1 MMKTYKQFKIF
12 TNPINVDLVS
22 GLLWQLDIDGIN
34 ETDSGLIVFVGSTK
48 NVLRRILKIFCI
60 KLLTRNILSLSQLK
74 KKHWKTKTGTKNMK
88 KMSGD

>member
-48 NVLRRILKIFCI
+48 NVLRSDIE
-60 KLLTRNILSLSQLK
+60 NILHQIVDE
-74 KKHWKTKTGTKNMK
+74 KHIISFTIEEETLEDKNWNEEYE